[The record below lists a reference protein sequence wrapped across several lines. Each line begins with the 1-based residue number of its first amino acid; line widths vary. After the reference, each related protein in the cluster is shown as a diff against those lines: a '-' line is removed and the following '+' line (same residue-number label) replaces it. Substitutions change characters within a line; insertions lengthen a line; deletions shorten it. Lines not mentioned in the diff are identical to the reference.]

1 MNKLKDAAGI
11 SNLEVIFRFIFS
23 ASSVGNFCNTFTN
36 SRMPDDQI
44 GIIRIR
50 DLRDSTFST
59 VVIPHGFEP
68 EEPMSTSLTTHALLR
83 NLKYKFR

>member
-1 MNKLKDAAGI
+1 
-11 SNLEVIFRFIFS
+11 
-23 ASSVGNFCNTFTN
+23 
-36 SRMPDDQI
+36 MPDDQI

-59 VVIPHGFEP
+59 VGIPHGFEP

-83 NLKYKFR
+83 NLKYKFG